1 MKNIFHGISQ
11 KYTTM
16 VDVTEPVAPVEAVK
30 ETAGASSAT
39 PEVDRTSE
47 PHPKNPQNVP
57 APYNTKTAVIPE
69 GMSKN
74 EWKKAQKKAIWES
87 KKDEI
92 AAVKKEKKKAARKRK
107 QLAISRGEIPA
118 PIPQDERPPQTQL
131 PISIVLDCGF
141 DEMMTQKEKVSLSA
155 QVGRCYSA
163 NRKADARFDLTV
175 NSFNKGL
182 KDRFNNEM
190 NKVHELWTN
199 IKFVEDDYTVPEDET
214 AKSKLVYLSSDSDN
228 VINELEDGKTYI
240 IGGIVDK
247 GRYKNLC
254 QDKASK
260 QGLQTGRL
268 PIADFIKLSGRK
280 VLTTNH
286 VFEILLKWTELKDW
300 KAAFEAVLPMRKL
313 DPANYGRAHR
323 RARKKA
329 RLAEGAEGNDEED
342 DEDDDDEEEEEEE
355 SVSAEPEVVETK
367 AEVETDTETKA
378 ETEAET
384 KA

>member
-1 MKNIFHGISQ
+1 MA
-11 KYTTM
+11 
-16 VDVTEPVAPVEAVK
+16 DVTEPVEPVEAVK
-30 ETAGASSAT
+30 EASVVSSAT
-39 PEVDRTSE
+39 PDVDSTPE

-57 APYNTKTAVIPE
+57 APYNTKLAVIPE

-74 EWKKAQKKAIWES
+74 EWKKAQKRAIWES

-118 PIPQDERPPQTQL
+118 PIPQDERPPQIQL
-131 PISIVLDCGF
+131 PISIVVDCGF

-163 NRKADARFDLTV
+163 NRKADARFDLTI

-214 AKSKLVYLSSDSDN
+214 EKSKLVYLSSDSDN

-254 QDKASK
+254 QDKAAK

-268 PIADFIKLSGRK
+268 PISDFIKLSGRK

-329 RLAEGAEGNDEED
+329 RLAEGAEGAEGEEED
-342 DEDDDDEEEEEEE
+342 DEDDDEDDEDEGEDEE
-355 SVSAEPEVVETK
+355 SVSVEPEAEKEAEKEVEIETK
-367 AEVETDTETKA
+367 A
-378 ETEAET
+378 
-384 KA
+384 

>member
-1 MKNIFHGISQ
+1 MADDRVE
-11 KYTTM
+11 T
-16 VDVTEPVAPVEAVK
+16 PVEPSTAP
-30 ETAGASSAT
+30 ETTPELANDSTST
-39 PEVDRTSE
+39 PEVSAA
-47 PHPKNPQNVP
+47 PKAASGTPPVA

-87 KKDEI
+87 KKGELAQI
-92 AAVKKEKKKAARKRK
+92 KKDKKKAARKRK
-107 QLAISRGEIPA
+107 QEAISRGEIPA
-118 PIPQDERPPQTQL
+118 PIPQDERPPQTVL
-131 PISIVLDCGF
+131 PISIIVDCGF

-163 NRKADARFDLTV
+163 NRRADARFDLTI

-182 KDRFNNEM
+182 KERFINEM
-190 NKVHELWTN
+190 QNVHENWLN
-199 IKFVEDDYTVPEDET
+199 VKFVEDDYTVDEST
-214 AKSKLVYLSSDSDN
+214 KDNLVYLSSDSDN
-228 VINELEDGKTYI
+228 VINELQDGKTYI

-254 QDKASK
+254 QDKAAK
-260 QGLQTGRL
+260 QGLTTGRL
-268 PIADFIKLSGRK
+268 PISDFIKLSGRK

-329 RLAEGAEGNDEED
+329 RLEGENGDEGEEGDEED
-342 DEDDDDEEEEEEE
+342 EEDEDEVEEVEV
-355 SVSAEPEVVETK
+355 SVEPEVKDKVEDK
-367 AEVETDTETKA
+367 
-378 ETEAET
+378 TEA
-384 KA
+384 

>member
-1 MKNIFHGISQ
+1 MA
-11 KYTTM
+11 
-16 VDVTEPVAPVEAVK
+16 DVNEAAEAVK
-30 ETAGASSAT
+30 TAQETATPASTS
-39 PEVDRTSE
+39 PEAESTSE
-47 PHPKNPQNVP
+47 SHPRNPQNVP
-57 APYNTKTAVIPE
+57 APYNTKLAVIPE

-74 EWKKAQKKAIWES
+74 EWKKAQKRAIWES

-118 PIPQDERPPQTQL
+118 PIPQDERPPQIQL

-155 QVGRCYSA
+155 QIARCYSA
-163 NRKADARFDLTV
+163 NRKADARFDLTI

-214 AKSKLVYLSSDSDN
+214 EKSKLVYLSSDSDN

-254 QDKASK
+254 QDKAAK

-268 PIADFIKLSGRK
+268 PISDFIKLSGRK

-286 VFEILLKWTELKDW
+286 VFEILLKWTELRDW

-329 RLAEGAEGNDEED
+329 RLAEGVENGEEED
-342 DEDDDDEEEEEEE
+342 DEDDEDEDEEEEEE
-355 SVSAEPEVVETK
+355 SAEPEEEKVEEK
-367 AEVETDTETKA
+367 
-378 ETEAET
+378 TEA
-384 KA
+384 

>member
-1 MKNIFHGISQ
+1 MA
-11 KYTTM
+11 
-16 VDVTEPVAPVEAVK
+16 DETEPVAATEPVEAPR
-30 ETAGASSAT
+30 ETST
-39 PEVDRTSE
+39 PSE
-47 PHPKNPQNVP
+47 GSEAHPKNPQNVP
-57 APYNTKTAVIPE
+57 APYNTKLAVIPE

-74 EWKKAQKKAIWES
+74 EWKKAQKRAIWES

-118 PIPQDERPPQTQL
+118 PIPQDERPPQIEL
-131 PISIVLDCGF
+131 PISIVVDCGF

-163 NRKADARFDLTV
+163 NRRADARFDLTV

-182 KDRFNNEM
+182 KDRFYNEM
-190 NKVHELWTN
+190 GAVHEQWTN

-214 AKSKLVYLSSDSDN
+214 EKSKLVYLSSDSDN

-254 QDKASK
+254 QDKAAK
-260 QGLQTGRL
+260 QGLATGRL
-268 PIADFIKLSGRK
+268 PISDFIKLSGRK

-329 RLAEGAEGNDEED
+329 RLEGEGEGEGGEDD
-342 DEDDDDEEEEEEE
+342 DEDDDDDDEEEE
-355 SVSAEPEVVETK
+355 SVSAEPEAVAEEKKTEEKTEEKTETKSEEETK
-367 AEVETDTETKA
+367 A
-378 ETEAET
+378 
-384 KA
+384 

>member
-1 MKNIFHGISQ
+1 MA
-11 KYTTM
+11 
-16 VDVTEPVAPVEAVK
+16 DVTEPVEAVEAVK
-30 ETAGASSAT
+30 ETVEASSAT
-39 PEVDRTSE
+39 PEVDSSSGS
-47 PHPKNPQNVP
+47 HPRNPQGLP
-57 APYNTKTAVIPE
+57 APYNTKEAVIPE

-74 EWKKAQKKAIWES
+74 EWKKAQKKAMWEA
-87 KKDEI
+87 KKDDI
-92 AAVKKEKKKAARKRK
+92 ALAKKEKKKAARKRK

-118 PIPQDERPPQTQL
+118 PIPQDERPPQTLL
-131 PISIVLDCGF
+131 PISIVVDCGF

-155 QVGRCYSA
+155 QVARCYSA
-163 NRKADARFDLTV
+163 NRKADARFDLTI

-199 IKFVEDDYTVPEDET
+199 INFVEDDYTVPEDE
-214 AKSKLVYLSSDSDN
+214 AEKSKLVYLSSDSDN

-254 QDKASK
+254 QDKAAK
-260 QGLQTGRL
+260 QGLTTGRL
-268 PIADFIKLSGRK
+268 PISDFIKLSGRK

-329 RLAEGAEGNDEED
+329 RLAEGAEGTEGAEDDDD
-342 DEDDDDEEEEEEE
+342 DEDDEEEE
-355 SVSAEPEVVETK
+355 SVSAEPEV
-367 AEVETDTETKA
+367 AEVTETVETETKA
-378 ETEAET
+378 
-384 KA
+384 